1 VNRPNRPPAL
11 ETPVRAHQTKRLY
24 ALPTQPGGP
33 PPGHGRPS
41 SGEREADAPCK
52 REHYDKAFAASA
64 KLLEAESEL
73 AATPPGRRA
82 KLNRTIR
89 NELARLE
96 RLTARDREMTRA
108 LAPYLRAHGGEM
120 QSYRHFVDWCTDT
133 LNTLNKQAKRGRLNN
148 AERETLA
155 ALNKLTGLDE
165 RTIQYW
171 LQNQYGARGEPGK
184 PGRPPKTKDMNG
196 PVSF

>member
-1 VNRPNRPPAL
+1 LVAEAELANG
-11 ETPVRAHQTKRLY
+11 VR
-24 ALPTQPGGP
+24 
-33 PPGHGRPS
+33 S
-41 SGEREADAPCK
+41 SIFRKMLDKTVREA
-52 REHYDKAFAASA
+52 
-64 KLLEAESEL
+64 
-73 AATPPGRRA
+73 
-82 KLNRTIR
+82 N
-89 NELARLE
+89 ARLE
-96 RLTARDREMTRA
+96 SLAARDREMTRA

-133 LNTLNKQAKRGRLNN
+133 LNKAKRGRLNN

-184 PGRPPKTKDMNG
+184 PGRPRKK
-196 PVSF
+196 